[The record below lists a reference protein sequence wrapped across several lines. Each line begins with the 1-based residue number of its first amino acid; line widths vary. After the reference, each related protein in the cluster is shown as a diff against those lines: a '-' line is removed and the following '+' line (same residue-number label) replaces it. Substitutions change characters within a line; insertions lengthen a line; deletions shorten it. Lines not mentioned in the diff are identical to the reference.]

1 MVTITVKQVI
11 PHPDGAA
18 IIVPED
24 SSQRSF
30 CLLKEQLE
38 QLGGVKPGDVIDHP
52 DRSRP

>member
-1 MVTITVKQVI
+1 MALITVKQVI

-24 SSQRSF
+24 LNQRSF
-30 CLLKEQLE
+30 VIPKEELA
-38 QLGGVKPGDVIDHP
+38 QLGGVKPGDVLERP